1 MTTNISQITEE
12 LDALHERLDKLEN
25 AVDSVQCEYNNYL
38 DSEYRDAEICGI
50 TIDKP
55 ARILKQFDYTA
66 WRTGLLDW
74 IDQQIRESNIKDNIK
89 DLEEILDDSFLE
101 IDFFRVYPISK
112 KEYEDVEITEN
123 QVHDYKYKATKIYTI
138 YTGEY
143 VSLYTGN
150 YIYIEI
156 DYYVYVRVY
165 CTSGRLEF
173 CDITE
178 EIVFDLA
185 KKIAEKLD

>member
-1 MTTNISQITEE
+1 MTTNISEITEN

-25 AVDSVQCEYNNYL
+25 AVDSVQCEYSNYL

-55 ARILKQFDYTA
+55 ARILKQFGYTT
-66 WRTGLLDW
+66 WRVGLLDW
-74 IDQQIRESNIKDNIK
+74 IDQQIRESNIKDRIK
-89 DLEEILDDSFLE
+89 DLEKILDDSFFE
-101 IDFFRVYPISK
+101 IDFFSVNSIPK
-112 KEYEDVEITEN
+112 KEYEDLEITEN
-123 QVHDYKYKATKIYTI
+123 QVHDYKYKVTKI

-156 DYYVYVRVY
+156 DYYVYVRAY
-165 CTSGRLEF
+165 CKAGLLQF
-173 CDITE
+173 CNITE
-178 EIVFDLA
+178 DLILNLA
-185 KKIAEKLD
+185 QKISEKLD

>member
-1 MTTNISQITEE
+1 MSINISEITEN

-25 AVDSVQCEYNNYL
+25 AVDSVQCEYSNYL
-38 DSEYRDAEICGI
+38 DSEYRDAEVCGI

-55 ARILKQFDYTA
+55 ARILKQFGYTT
-66 WRTGLLDW
+66 WRVGLLDW

-89 DLEEILDDSFLE
+89 DLEKILDDNFFD
-101 IDFFRVYPISK
+101 IDFFRIDSISK
-112 KEYEDVEITEN
+112 KDYEDADLTED
-123 QVHDYKYKATKIYTI
+123 QVGDYRYKVCQD

-156 DYYVYVRVY
+156 DYYVYVRAY
-165 CTSGRLEF
+165 CKAGLLQF
-173 CDITE
+173 CNITE
-178 EIVFDLA
+178 DLIFNLA
-185 KKIAEKLD
+185 QKIAEKLD